1 MKTRHFILLILLL
14 FNLFFSAHSQVKQLT
29 IECVIDSLS
38 LISPKAEIEN
48 LNFQN
53 ELLFFENYKK
63 SFLPSLSIN
72 FSPVS
77 FNRSYR
83 VLQKPDDGSYSYVED
98 YSNNSSIGASI
109 RQKVGFTGGELTVN
123 SNLNYLNEFSQKR
136 NSFSTT
142 PIAIGYSQQ
151 LFGGGKLHRL
161 ENDIEYAKNIVA
173 IRQYCSNI
181 SQIQHEALNFFL
193 NALLNKME
201 RELSLQNKQNNDTLL
216 YIAEVKLK
224 NGIITEYD
232 FKQIEL
238 QSLNTQYAYENATKN
253 YTESRQRLLTF
264 LGIDSDNFDI
274 DIPFFEL
281 PLSIDAHLVTTYVK
295 KNNPFFKQQEIQ
307 RLEAE
312 KSLFSAKLS
321 NRLNGT
327 INLNYGI
334 NQYAE
339 TFMDAYRHGN
349 QRQSLNIGFQIPVF
363 QWGINKNKMRIA
375 ENTYQASNLDIESRI
390 LEFEN
395 EIKEKI
401 NTYNQSVKLWFTAE
415 KAYKLSQEQYR
426 MQVQK
431 FTLGKVSVYELT
443 TALNDQNDTMQRYYT
458 AIRDSFDNYF
468 SLRNMALYDFKKET
482 ELEVLFTDRR
492 K

>member
-1 MKTRHFILLILLL
+1 MLL
-14 FNLFFSAHSQVKQLT
+14 
-29 IECVIDSLS
+29 
-38 LISPKAEIEN
+38 
-48 LNFQN
+48 
-53 ELLFFENYKK
+53 FENYKK
-63 SFLPSLSIN
+63 SFLPSLSLN
-72 FSPVS
+72 FNPIS

-83 VLQKPDDGSYSYVED
+83 VLQNPDDGSYSYVED

-123 SNLNYLNEFSQKR
+123 SNLNYLNEFSLKR
-136 NSFSTT
+136 SSFSTT

-151 LFGGGKLHRL
+151 LFGGSKLHRL

-181 SQIQHEALNFFL
+181 SQIQHEALNFFM

-201 RELSLQNKQNNDTLL
+201 KELALENKQNNDTLL

-224 NGIITEYD
+224 NGNITEYD

-307 RLEAE
+307 KMEAE

-339 TFMDAYRHGN
+339 TFIDAYRNGN
-349 QRQSLNIGFQIPVF
+349 QRQSLIIGFQIPVF
-363 QWGINKNKMRIA
+363 QWGINKNKIRIA
-375 ENTYQASNLDIESRI
+375 ENTHQASNLAIENRI

-401 NTYNQSVKLWFTAE
+401 NTYNQSVKLWFTSE

-443 TALNDQNDTMQRYYT
+443 TALNDQNDAMQRYYT
-458 AIRDSFDNYF
+458 AIRDSFDSYF
-468 SLRNMALYDFKKET
+468 SLRSMALYDFKKET
-482 ELEVLFTDRR
+482 ELEMLFTAERND
-492 K
+492 